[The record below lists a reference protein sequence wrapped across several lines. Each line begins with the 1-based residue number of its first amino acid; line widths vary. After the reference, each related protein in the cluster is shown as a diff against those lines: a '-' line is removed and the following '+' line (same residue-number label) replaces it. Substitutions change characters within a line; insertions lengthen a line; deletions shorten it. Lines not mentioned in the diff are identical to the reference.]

1 MHKAILMLLLAV
13 VSNSAV
19 AKWTAVN
26 ENKESI
32 QYVDLAT
39 IRKSGNKVKM
49 WSLSDYKSVQGV
61 AGNKFLSSKIQWEY
75 ECKEEQ
81 LRQLFCQPFSGYG
94 GRGQPT
100 TWHNKPG
107 EWKPV
112 MPQSI
117 GEIIWKIACG
127 KTRATAEWTKVDIP
141 SLSDVA
147 TQYVDLTTITKAGNS
162 RCRHV
167 LVQAAW
173 QYRTHPRLSIALQQR
188 QLGQPPEVIGHSW
201 KAQHRLHKTYHRIG
215 AKKSSSIAVVAV
227 ARELVG
233 FLWAVMHDLEYQLPA
248 SLKDA
253 A

>member
-1 MHKAILMLLLAV
+1 MYKVILMMLLAIM
-13 VSNSAV
+13 SSSAM

-49 WSLSDYKSVQGV
+49 WGLRDYKSEQEV
-61 AGNKFLSSKIQWEY
+61 AGDKFLSSKIQWEY

-81 LRQLFCQPFSGYG
+81 LRQLFFRPFSGYG

-147 TQYVDLTTITKAGNS
+147 TQYVDLTTITKAGNKAKMWKMLDIES
-162 RCRHV
+162 
-167 LVQAAW
+167 AKAGD
-173 QYRTHPRLSIALQQR
+173 PRSSMVTQDEFDCKEMMRRALSMTLFHGNMGTGGFTNISGNKKPRKWYSVEPDSTQ
-188 QLGQPPEVIGHSW
+188 EVFW
-201 KAQHRLHKTYHRIG
+201 KFACGK
-215 AKKSSSIAVVAV
+215 
-227 ARELVG
+227 
-233 FLWAVMHDLEYQLPA
+233 
-248 SLKDA
+248 
-253 A
+253 